1 MHRVRAGDDA
11 ALRLPE
17 NRVIV
22 VRARGDVDEEVEH
35 RVVVHKRRG
44 DGHGAGRHG
53 ESVLSASLVG
63 QVERAAVLV
72 GDRQRFERVA
82 LIGRDGDGHSA
93 ALGGR
98 LWADGNAAVR
108 AVRDRNVIVRRGW
121 GSMVALLNSQCDT
134 HRCYIY
140 LTGLLSIFI
149 AVVVLSYLF
158 SKNSFTAARSI
169 FCCVKSPLACLPRS
183 SISITPQS
191 LLVSVVT

>member
-11 ALRLPE
+11 ALRRPE

-169 FCCVKSPLACLPRS
+169 FCCVKGPLACLPRS

>member
-11 ALRLPE
+11 ALRRPE

-53 ESVLSASLVG
+53 K
-63 QVERAAVLV
+63 
-72 GDRQRFERVA
+72 
-82 LIGRDGDGHSA
+82 SA